1 MMPHRSLSG
10 YEVEWEGTLSRGPHR
25 AVLFDLFDTLC
36 RIDEDLY
43 HRGKEREAEILGV
56 DAETFLT
63 AWLDASDAAQIGE
76 LPDLEARARHAAS
89 ALGVNPSA
97 DTLHTIVALER
108 ETLRSS
114 ASLYPD
120 VLPTLEA
127 LRAINGIGLALVS
140 NASSPAAM
148 LCESLGLAPY
158 FDPVVFSFRIG
169 VIKPEPGIYLEAC
182 RLLDVAPE
190 ACLFVGDGNG
200 RELDGAK
207 WVGMEAVRIE
217 RPVSIGRYRK
227 EESVEFDLSVDT
239 LTRIPSLLRL

>member
-1 MMPHRSLSG
+1 MMAPGSLSG
-10 YEVEWEGTLSRGPHR
+10 HSVEGGGELSRSPHR

-43 HRGKEREAEILGV
+43 FRGKKGEAELLGI
-56 DAETFLT
+56 DAENFLT
-63 AWLDASDAAQIGE
+63 AWLDAADAAQVGQ

-89 ALGVNPSA
+89 ALGLDPSA
-97 DTLHTIVALER
+97 DTIRAVVALER

-120 VLPTLEA
+120 VMPTLEA
-127 LRAINGIGLALVS
+127 LRAIDGIDLALVS

-148 LCESLGLAPY
+148 LCESLGLTPY
-158 FDPVVFSFRIG
+158 FDPLVFSFRIG
-169 VIKPEPGIYLEAC
+169 MIKPEPGIYLEAC